1 MGTVPEMREFVGLA
15 KLSGFPQLADERGVV
30 WKRFGMT
37 AQSTFV
43 VLDADGTVTARGHVD
58 PAELPGRLDKLLAG

>member
-1 MGTVPEMREFVGLA
+1 MREFVGLA

-43 VLDADGTVTARGHVD
+43 VLDADGAVTARGHVD